1 MVKAF
6 IALFFLFTVSLEAFQ
21 DKNQTLSISSE
32 YAAINDVMT
41 QEDLLTEKI
50 KSFVDERTYINNK
63 EFIRVIFDPKS
74 DYYRNERVDSVK
86 VIQTL
91 KENGLLK
98 LFFKKPTELKL
109 NFKTSGSPLFFVK
122 LMGDTLRN
130 IGYYRYVTTA
140 SSLDVSEFIWNISL
154 KSEYATDPLILE
166 NELNKSGSKIIDVTR
181 ISATEWTYIVDIS
194 EAYLNVPFIGVDEEF
209 KLKRS
214 LYAHWVNVL
223 EVKSILVKSSRR
235 NSWYPDIAYYD
246 ASLHLLKV
254 LKKDKIYR
262 KLNLNIPPNAK
273 YMKISDL
280 YTLKNVRDSLTLIP
294 SASK

>member
-6 IALFFLFTVSLEAFQ
+6 IAILFIFMLPLFALE
-21 DKNQTLSISSE
+21 DENQRLPAGSE
-32 YAAINDVMT
+32 YDAIENIVM
-41 QEDLLTEKI
+41 QEDPLIEKI
-50 KSFVDERTYINNK
+50 KGFIDAKTYANNK
-63 EFIRVIFDPKS
+63 DFINVIFDPKS
-74 DYYRNERVDSVK
+74 DYYKNERVDAVK

-98 LFFKKPTELKL
+98 LFFKKPIELKL

-122 LMGDTLRN
+122 IMEDTLRN

-140 SSLDVSEFIWNISL
+140 SSLDASEFIWNISL
-154 KSEYATDPLILE
+154 RSEYATDPLILE
-166 NELNKSGSKIIDVTR
+166 NELGKSGCRIID
-181 ISATEWTYIVDIS
+181 ISRESLSEWTYVIDMS
-194 EAYLNVPFIGVDEEF
+194 EAYLNVPSIEVDTEF

-214 LYAHWVNVL
+214 MYAHWVNVSQI
-223 EVKSILVKSSRR
+223 KSIYIKSSRR

-262 KLNLNIPPNAK
+262 KINLNIPSNAK

-280 YTLKNVRDSLTLIP
+280 YTLKNVRDALTLIP
-294 SASK
+294 SGVK

>member
-1 MVKAF
+1 MVNAF
-6 IALFFLFTVSLEAFQ
+6 IALFFLFTISLEAFQ
-21 DKNQTLSISSE
+21 DTNQTLSINSE
-32 YAAINDVMT
+32 YTDISDVMT

-50 KSFVDERTYINNK
+50 KSLIDEQTYVNNK
-63 EFIRVIFDPKS
+63 EFIRVIFDPQS
-74 DYYRNERVDSVK
+74 DYYKNERVNSVK

-166 NELNKSGSKIIDVTR
+166 SELNKSGSRIIDITR
-181 ISATEWTYIVDIS
+181 VSATEWTYTVDIS
-194 EAYLNVPFIGVDEEF
+194 EAYLNVPFIGVGEEF

-214 LYAHWVNVL
+214 LYAHWVNVS

-254 LKKDKIYR
+254 LKKDQIYR
-262 KLNLNIPPNAK
+262 KLNLNIPSNAK